1 MFRDVVEKKIADPQ
15 GRLTQLI
22 KLTTEEVRKL
32 VKPFILDNPKYGY
45 EDAMKLLKRQCGNPF
60 KLLKYYRNKIKP
72 MTKTKPGDAAAYKIL
87 FNFLIKCQSLQYSKN
102 QNLLYRADEIFMILS
117 NASGFLQ
124 HGWNKHVHKIR
135 KTQTRK
141 LDCLI

>member
-1 MFRDVVEKKIADPQ
+1 
-15 GRLTQLI
+15 
-22 KLTTEEVRKL
+22 
-32 VKPFILDNPKYGY
+32 
-45 EDAMKLLKRQCGNPF
+45 
-60 KLLKYYRNKIKP
+60 